1 VKKPKIKYFSM
12 KKLFV
17 FPLILLFSTGFSQ
30 YSISEI
36 PEDGYLKDFDIAVDI
51 IQKQHPNPYRFHN
64 KETITRKLDSLRN
77 EIKKNP
83 GYINLLINNPTR
95 IIGDG
100 HSSFGTDSN
109 YFEDVM
115 NSIYYFPLSTYVH
128 NGTIYVNGAN
138 KYAIETGSEILEIN
152 GLSAEAI
159 LKKIPKAAD
168 GNIKVEDL
176 DISFNIPFILKNR
189 TNDYT
194 LKYKSLNGAQK
205 TVKVNGIK
213 YPQYY
218 YETKHAVLPI
228 DVVSENYGIY
238 GYKIDPETYYLS
250 VKSFSYDESFFYER
264 LKKYFQEI
272 RNLKSKKLI
281 IDIRNNSGGA
291 ISNVALLYS
300 FIAADKN
307 FNNEYKYGTQVIDIN
322 YANYL
327 IDPQTNQYYSDKDIT
342 DLNNFMRQRFDK
354 GEKGDYY
361 FGNSRLDNTYI
372 KSYPRDGLFFDGK
385 TILLTNN
392 RTFSAATYF
401 ASLFKTEKRGE
412 IVGKETGSCSNF
424 TTAAWFLTYRL
435 PNTKST
441 LSIPRTEI
449 FFNNNDKEN
458 VANCTGVIPDHTIK
472 SDYFLKSLKE
482 QKDPELE
489 YSLKLL
495 SQ

>member
-1 VKKPKIKYFSM
+1 M

-17 FPLILLFSTGFSQ
+17 FPLMFVFSMGFSQ

-36 PEDGYLKDFDIAVDI
+36 PEDGYLKDFDIAVEI

-64 KETITRKLDSLRN
+64 KEDITRKLDSLRN

-83 GYINLLINNPTR
+83 GYINLLMNNPTR
-95 IIGDG
+95 VIGDG
-100 HSSFGTDSN
+100 HSSFGTDPN
-109 YFEDVM
+109 YFEGVM

-128 NGTIYVNGAN
+128 NGHIYVNGIN
-138 KYAIETGSEILEIN
+138 KYAIETGSDIIEIN
-152 GLSAEAI
+152 GLSADNI

-176 DISFNIPFILKNR
+176 DISFNLPFILKNH
-189 TNDYT
+189 TTDFT
-194 LKYKSLNGAQK
+194 LKYKALNGEQK
-205 TVKVNGIK
+205 TMKVSGIK
-213 YPQYY
+213 YPQYC
-218 YETKHAVLPI
+218 YETRHAVLPI
-228 DVVSENYGIY
+228 DVVSESLGIY
-238 GYKIDPETYYLS
+238 GYKIDADTYYLS
-250 VKSFSYDESFFYER
+250 VKTFSSDESSFYER
-264 LKKYFQEI
+264 LKKYFQEMKD
-272 RNLKSKKLI
+272 LKAKKLI
-281 IDIRNNSGGA
+281 IDIRNNPGGA

-300 FIAADKN
+300 FIAKNKN
-307 FNNEYKYGTQVIDIN
+307 FNNEYKYGTKVVDIN
-322 YANYL
+322 YTSYL

-342 DLNNFMRQRFDK
+342 DQNNFMRQRFDK
-354 GEKGDYY
+354 EEKGDYY

-372 KSYPRDGLFFDGK
+372 KSYPRDVLFFGGK

-401 ASLFKTEKRGE
+401 ASLFKSEKRGE

-424 TTAAWFLTYRL
+424 TTAAWFLTYKL

-458 VANCTGVIPDHTIK
+458 VANCTGVIPDHSIK
-472 SDYFLKSLKE
+472 SDYFLQSLKE